1 MFSIPTWALPLL
13 LTLVVAVLGFAY
25 RLATRAERLTDK
37 LETLVER
44 MASYESRIAV
54 VEALK
59 TADALRAQEIAHL
72 REGIAAMERE
82 VIELRK
88 RCHDLANDLSTCRAE
103 IARVSSV
110 PTPLPHVPRA
120 PR

>member
-44 MASYESRIAV
+44 MGAYEARLATV
-54 VEALK
+54 DALK
-59 TADALRAQEIAHL
+59 TADALRAQEITHL

-82 VIELRK
+82 IAAQRERL
-88 RCHDLANDLSTCRAE
+88 HAFANELSTCRTE
-103 IARVSSV
+103 IARVSSI
-110 PTPLPHVPRA
+110 PTPLPHVPRP